1 MTRIDF
7 IFSYWLFLWYLLY
20 LFRIV
25 NYNPKFAILCGF
37 IENISILSL
46 MFYYGTKKKLILLF
60 FIMFILLKIIPLY
73 SIWNTKIT
81 AKDIT
86 ATTFLFIIYLVWMS
100 FNNKKPSDF
109 KNQTLDLILHNR
121 NTLPGMTILNK
132 II

>member
-25 NYNPKFAILCGF
+25 NYNPKFAIFCGF

-81 AKDIT
+81 AKDVT
-86 ATTFLFIIYLVWMS
+86 ATAFLFVIYLVWMS

-132 II
+132 LI

>member
-7 IFSYWLFLWYLLY
+7 IFSYWIFLWYLLY

-25 NYNPKFAILCGF
+25 NYNPKFVILCGL
-37 IENISILSL
+37 IENIIILSL

-73 SIWNTKIT
+73 SIWNTKIR
-81 AKDIT
+81 AHDII
-86 ATTFLFIIYLVWMS
+86 ATIVLFIIYLLWI
-100 FNNKKPSDF
+100 FYNKKTIADF
-109 KNQTLDLILHNR
+109 KNQTLDLILHNK

>member
-7 IFSYWLFLWYLLY
+7 IFSYWIFLWYLLY

-37 IENISILSL
+37 IENISIFFL

-60 FIMFILLKIIPLY
+60 FIMFVLLKIIPLY

-81 AKDIT
+81 ARDIT
-86 ATTFLFIIYLVWMS
+86 ATIVLFIIYLVWI
-100 FNNKKPSDF
+100 FYNKKTISDF
-109 KNQTLDLILHNR
+109 KKQTLDLVLHNK